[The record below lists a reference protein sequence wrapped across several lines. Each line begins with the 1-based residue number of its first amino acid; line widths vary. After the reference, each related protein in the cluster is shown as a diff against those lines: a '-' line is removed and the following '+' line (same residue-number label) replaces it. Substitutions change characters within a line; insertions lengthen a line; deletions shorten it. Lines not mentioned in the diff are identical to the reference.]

1 MYQIGDKVRIRRLK
15 DMQCEFE
22 APPPQYYGN
31 ALILGNTCFV
41 KGMIAYCEKEFFI
54 KDIYF
59 CNRNIYGLETNYG
72 EELPFNFGEYMFERC
87 GKNVREYTEE
97 DLEELDNQ
105 IFI

>member
-59 CNRNIYGLETNYG
+59 CNRNIYRLETNYG
-72 EELPFNFGEYMFERC
+72 EKLPFNFGEYMFERQ
-87 GKNVREYTEE
+87 KIVREYTEE